1 MAKFQVQ
8 LYYHSSA
15 TIEVDANNEQEAI
28 EKARERVTDEE
39 ILESLIEESSP
50 DVEKI

>member
-1 MAKFQVQ
+1 MKYSVQ
-8 LYYHSSA
+8 LYYHSNA

-39 ILESLIEESSP
+39 ILESLIEDDSP
-50 DVEKI
+50 DVEEI